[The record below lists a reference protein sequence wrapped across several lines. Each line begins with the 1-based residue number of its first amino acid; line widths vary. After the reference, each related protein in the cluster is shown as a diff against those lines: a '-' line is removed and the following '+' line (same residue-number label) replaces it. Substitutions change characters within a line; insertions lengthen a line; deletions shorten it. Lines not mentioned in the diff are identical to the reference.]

1 MKVVKR
7 IPVAACKPRRH
18 PMDLLEGVNGDLACF
33 VITSTSIFVSQN
45 HLTPLFET
53 SLYLIYHL

>member
-18 PMDLLEGVNGDLACF
+18 PMDLLEGIIGDLACF
-33 VITSTSIFVSQN
+33 GMTSTSSFFSQN
-45 HLTPLFET
+45 HLTPLLVT
-53 SLYLIYHL
+53 TLNIIYHL